1 MDREKLSPVLN
12 TIKGS
17 LLDIQEKVSR
27 RRSRTQVEN
36 CELEFGRYLV
46 LSEAERI
53 SMWVEWVFVFLLHHT
68 SHGTQRVVS
77 CHFDV
82 SLYSNGRNQPGE
94 LS

>member
-27 RRSRTQVEN
+27 RRSRTRGEN
-36 CELEFGRYLV
+36 CELEFGRCLV

-53 SMWVEWVFVFLLHHT
+53 SMWVEWVFVFLPHHT
-68 SHGTQRVVS
+68 YPTTLSAIQRQS
-77 CHFDV
+77 RDLKL
-82 SLYSNGRNQPGE
+82 SLFFFYI
-94 LS
+94 

>member
-1 MDREKLSPVLN
+1 MGVDREKLSPVLN

-46 LSEAERI
+46 QSEAERI

-68 SHGTQRVVS
+68 YPTTLSAIQRQS
-77 CHFDV
+77 RDLKL
-82 SLYSNGRNQPGE
+82 SLFFFYI
-94 LS
+94 